1 MTHDVSLLVQDL
13 DFLADSMDDLAS
25 KIRSVR
31 ITSPETSLTDISP
44 LARAKLHYKSR
55 RKRELIFGSND
66 LLGEPAWDMIVD
78 LFIASE
84 EGNRVSV
91 TSLCV
96 ASAVPTTTALR
107 WISILE
113 NEGIIFRVA
122 DETDARR
129 FFLFL
134 SEDARDRV
142 RSHFRNYG

>member
-1 MTHDVSLLVQDL
+1 MTQDVSLLVQDL
-13 DFLADSMDDLAS
+13 DVLADSMDDLAS

-66 LLGEPAWDMIVD
+66 LFGEPAWDMIVD

-91 TSLCV
+91 TSLCF
-96 ASAVPTTTALR
+96 ASAVPSTTALR

-122 DETDARR
+122 DEKDARR

>member
-122 DETDARR
+122 DEKDARR

-134 SEDARDRV
+134 SEDARGRV
-142 RSHFRNYG
+142 RLHFRNYG

>member
-1 MTHDVSLLVQDL
+1 MTHNVSLLVQDL
-13 DFLADSMDDLAS
+13 DFLADSMNDLAS

-31 ITSPETSLTDISP
+31 TTSSETSLTDIST
-44 LARAKLHYKSR
+44 LARAKLHYKNR

-66 LLGEPAWDMIVD
+66 LFGEPAWDMIVD

-91 TSLCV
+91 TGLCA

-113 NEGIIFRVA
+113 NEGIIFRIG
-122 DETDARR
+122 DENDARR

-142 RSHFRNYG
+142 RSHFRNHG